1 MPNFSAA
8 IFLKKIKAIILK
20 NSLIHYYKW
29 DFLVFTTLTIFSLL
43 NGQVTVFYLIYFFWW
58 NELLRIII
66 DRLLYKKNPNA
77 QLASNPAESILSSF
91 FLMGIYFVFIVVFF
105 GFIAAVDN
113 TALVMVNMKV
123 LFFQNW
129 FFNANLVFLIV
140 ERIWIH
146 KGHKPQLVSFG
157 GFTPNMILLHVSII
171 LGGIVMFF
179 IVKNFPKIFTPENLW
194 GSVLI
199 ALPFLL
205 LQLGASY
212 FSKRIPAN

>member
-1 MPNFSAA
+1 MDFFFKKTKPAMFKNF
-8 IFLKKIKAIILK
+8 LT
-20 NSLIHYYKW
+20 HHGKW
-29 DFLVFTTLTIFSLL
+29 DFWVFTLLTIFSLL

-66 DRLLYKKNPNA
+66 DRLFYKTNPNA
-77 QLASNPAESILSSF
+77 QLASNPAESIFSSF

-113 TALVMVNMKV
+113 TALVMANMKV
-123 LFFQNW
+123 LFFGNW

-146 KGHKPQLVSFG
+146 KSHKPQLVSFG

-171 LGGIVMFF
+171 LGGVVMFF
-179 IVKNFPKIFTPENLW
+179 IVKNFPTIFTPENLW

-199 ALPFLL
+199 ATPFLL

-212 FSKRIPAN
+212 LTSRIPAT